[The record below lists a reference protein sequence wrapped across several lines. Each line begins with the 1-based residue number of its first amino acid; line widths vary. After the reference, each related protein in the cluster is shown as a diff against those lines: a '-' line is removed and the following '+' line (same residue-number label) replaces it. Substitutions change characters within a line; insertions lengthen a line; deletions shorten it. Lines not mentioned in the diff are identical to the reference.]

1 MHRVELMC
9 RQWVCWFQLPPRF
22 LTELVKLFK
31 QERHE
36 IDRFSKDYPFDTA
49 NRAWS
54 FPGPAERDF
63 CYLKRWPSISLARK
77 RTNAHCPLSALV
89 FTPAL
94 GVVVD
99 NRDSTW
105 HTKASGMLRC
115 NVRSKSRWFIK
126 FCNSYY
132 IFAFCRVLHRC
143 ENQEVHRWK
152 VYFVWCV
159 LHSSRWYP
167 SPKVG
172 VKKKKIRSKR
182 RRAEAQTSVNPHE
195 WRNTYS
201 LLRKEENR
209 TNPAD

>member
-1 MHRVELMC
+1 MVLREN
-9 RQWVCWFQLPPRF
+9 
-22 LTELVKLFK
+22 
-31 QERHE
+31 
-36 IDRFSKDYPFDTA
+36 YPFTTA
-49 NRAWS
+49 NRAWIPRIGTVTR
-54 FPGPAERDF
+54 FLL
-63 CYLKRWPSISLARK
+63 LKAM
-77 RTNAHCPLSALV
+77 TGVNAHCPPRA
-89 FTPAL
+89 FAL

-152 VYFVWCV
+152 VYFVWCI

-167 SPKVG
+167 NPEVG
-172 VKKKKIRSKR
+172 VKKKR
-182 RRAEAQTSVNPHE
+182 RKQAALRNSTSTNPKPKFWERPYPAQEP
-195 WRNTYS
+195 
-201 LLRKEENR
+201 NR
-209 TNPAD
+209 TNPV